1 MTGDGVLPV
10 DKPSGPTSHDVVAM
24 ARRALGTRRIGHTGT
39 LDPFASGLLL
49 LCIGRATRISE
60 YLSGLPKT
68 YVGTLVLGTA
78 TNTDDATG
86 EPIARSDAW
95 RTLDPAAIRAAL
107 ESQRGVLLQVPPAY
121 SAKKV
126 GGQRLHVLARRDAA
140 PVLDPVEVVIHALEV
155 VRIQPPEVEF
165 RVTCSA
171 GTYVR
176 AIARDAGEKLGTHA
190 HLARL
195 RRIAIG
201 PHGIDAALPVD
212 RLADEAAVAAAWITP
227 RTALAHLPAVELG
240 ADEEDAIGHGIAV
253 RAPPGTPQGTVAL
266 VRGERLIAMAA
277 HDAGRLRPRKVF
289 TDG

>member
-1 MTGDGVLPV
+1 
-10 DKPSGPTSHDVVAM
+10 M
-24 ARRALGTRRIGHTGT
+24 ARRALRTRRIGHTGT

-49 LCIGRATRISE
+49 LCIGRATRIAE

-68 YVGTLVLGTA
+68 YVGTLVLGIA
-78 TNTDDATG
+78 TDTDDGTG
-86 EPIARSDAW
+86 TPIARSDAW

-107 ESQRGVLLQVPPAY
+107 ESQRGVRLQVPPTY

-140 PVLDPVEVVIHALEV
+140 PVLDPVEVIIHELEV
-155 VRIQPPEVEF
+155 VRIQPPDVEF

-176 AIARDAGEKLGTHA
+176 AIARDAGEVLGSHA

-195 RRIAIG
+195 RRTAIG
-201 PHGIDAALPVD
+201 PHRIDSALPVD

-227 RTALAHLPAVELG
+227 RTALAHLPAVEL
-240 ADEEDAIGHGIAV
+240 DVEQERAIGHGMAV
-253 RAPPGTPQGTVAL
+253 RAPRGTPAGTVAL
-266 VRGERLIAMAA
+266 VSGDRLIAMAT

-289 TDG
+289 ADG

>member
-49 LCIGRATRISE
+49 LCIGRATRIAQ
-60 YLSGLPKT
+60 YLSDLPKT
-68 YVGTLVLGTA
+68 YIGTLVLGTA
-78 TNTDDATG
+78 TDTDDGTG
-86 EPIARSDAW
+86 AAMARSDAW
-95 RTLDPAAIRAAL
+95 RSVDPAHIRDAL
-107 ESQRGVLLQVPPAY
+107 ESQRGVRLQVPPAY

-126 GGQRLHVLARRDAA
+126 SGQRLHVLARRDAA
-140 PVLDPVEVVIHALEV
+140 PVLDPVEVVIHELEV

-176 AIARDAGEKLGTHA
+176 AIARDAGERLGTHA

-195 RRIAIG
+195 RRTAIG
-201 PHGIDAALPVD
+201 PHRIDDALPVG
-212 RLADEAAVAAAWITP
+212 RLGDESAVAAAWITT
-227 RTALAHLPAVELG
+227 RAALTHLPSVELG
-240 ADEEDAIGHGIAV
+240 SDQERAIGHGMAV
-253 RAPPGTPQGTVAL
+253 PAPPGTPHGTVVL
-266 VRGERLIAMAA
+266 VRGDRVVAMAT
-277 HDAGRLRPRKVF
+277 HDEGRLRPRKVF
-289 TDG
+289 TDA